1 MIKSLN
7 LIQLKQ
13 ILLTEEDKVLKFS
26 LLAMCFFV
34 LIVSSLLILRLDKL
48 KLIFGFIIE
57 FLKESRKR

>member
-1 MIKSLN
+1 MQKSFN
-7 LIQLKQ
+7 LLQLKE

-57 FLKESRKR
+57 FLRESRRK